1 MPYKFSIITVTYN
14 SENTIEQTIK
24 SVLSQT
30 YQDIEYIIVDGASTD
45 NTKKIIERYSELD
58 GRIRYISE
66 KDNGIYDA
74 MNKGIKMA
82 SGDVISLL
90 NSDDYYEADAIEKI
104 ARCIPEENN
113 YVIYG
118 MVRFLKRDTEMS
130 VIMHSHY
137 FLPERMM
144 MHPACFVS
152 KNVYKEYLYDTR
164 YKSAADYDLFLRL
177 FMDKNITFIPTYAII
192 ANFRV
197 GGMSSNAIS
206 YLETNDIKYKYGYI
220 NKKWHFINKNV
231 IRLKNC
237 LRRLKK

>member
-1 MPYKFSIITVTYN
+1 MLYKFSIITVTYN
-14 SENTIEQTIK
+14 SEKTIEQTIK
-24 SVLSQT
+24 SVLAQT
-30 YQDIEYIIVDGASTD
+30 YQNIEYIIVDGASTD
-45 NTKKIIERYSELD
+45 NTIKIIERYSELD

-82 SGDVISLL
+82 SGDVIALL
-90 NSDDYYEADAIEKI
+90 NSDDYYEIDAVEKI

-113 YVIYG
+113 FVVYG
-118 MVRFLKRDTEMS
+118 MVRFLKRDKEMS

-164 YKSAADYDLFLRL
+164 YKSAADYELFLRL
-177 FMDKNITFIPTYAII
+177 FMDKSITFIPIYEVIT
-192 ANFRV
+192 NFRV
-197 GGMSSNAIS
+197 GGMSSNTIS
-206 YLETNDIKYKYGYI
+206 FLETNGIRYKFGYI
-220 NKKWHFINKNV
+220 SRKKYLTNKILINFKSN
-231 IRLKNC
+231 IKKILK
-237 LRRLKK
+237 